1 MDWITSLFIE
11 HSAMQAVVVMS
22 LIAALGLT
30 LGKLRIGGISL
41 GVTYV
46 FFVGILA
53 GHIGLSV
60 NEEMLYYAESFGLVL
75 FVYALGLQVGPG
87 FFSTFRKGGV
97 TLNVLS
103 IAVVAIGTIMCIA
116 FSHFSSVSLADM
128 IGVLCGATTNTP
140 ALAAAQQ
147 TLTQMGID
155 DTSATLGCAVTYPLG
170 VVGVILAMVVLSK
183 IVYFAS
189 PKKTQKPDKKNHTI
203 ITSFRVHNP
212 ALYGKEIKDIAQ
224 LSPKKFVISRVW
236 RDKKLLIPSS
246 TMVLEEH
253 DRILLATKESAVDAL
268 TILFGEH
275 ETDDWN
281 REDIDWNALDSELVS
296 QRIVITRSKLNGKK
310 LGQLKLRNLY
320 GINISRIYRGDVE
333 LLATSELVLQMGDR
347 LTVVGRR
354 EALKQVENV
363 LGNRVKHLNEPNLFA
378 IFIGLVLGLAL
389 GAVPIPISEMTTPVR
404 LGLAGGPII
413 VGILIG
419 TFGPRLHMLIYVTRS
434 ANLLMQKMGLSLY
447 LACLGLSSGAHFM
460 DTMMRGQGMYWIAIG
475 FALTVVPVLIVGL
488 IATQWTR
495 IDFSTTCGMLCGAM
509 ANPMALKYASDNAPD
524 DQPAVA
530 YAAVYPLAMLLRVMI
545 AQLVLM
551 LFLT

>member
-11 HSAMQAVVVMS
+11 QSAMQAVVVIC

-30 LGKLRIGGISL
+30 LGKLRIGGLSL
-41 GVTYV
+41 GVTFV
-46 FFVGILA
+46 FFIGILA
-53 GHIGLSV
+53 GHIGLSI
-60 NEEMLYYAESFGLVL
+60 NDNMLYYAESFGLVL

-97 TLNVLS
+97 ALNLLS
-103 IAVVAIGTIMCIA
+103 MAVVAIGTIMCIVY
-116 FSHFSSVSLADM
+116 SHFSSVSLADM
-128 IGVLCGATTNTP
+128 IGILCGATTNTP

-147 TLTQMGID
+147 TLTQIGID

-170 VVGVILAMVVLSK
+170 VVGVILAMALLNKVMGWTSSSK
-183 IVYFAS
+183 PQNS
-189 PKKTQKPDKKNHTI
+189 EKKNNTI
-203 ITSFRVHNP
+203 ITSFKVHNP
-212 ALYGKEIKDIAQ
+212 ALYGKEIQEIAQ
-224 LSPKKFVISRVW
+224 LSPNKFVISRVW
-236 RDKKLLIPSS
+236 RNQKLLIPSS

-253 DRILLATKESAVDAL
+253 DRILLATKASAVDAL
-268 TILFGEH
+268 TVLFGEH
-275 ETDDWN
+275 EPDDWN

-296 QRIVITRSKLNGKK
+296 QRIVVTRSKLNGKK

-378 IFIGLVLGLAL
+378 IFIGMVLGLAL
-389 GAVPIPISEMTTPVR
+389 GALPIHVGNMTTPIR
-404 LGLAGGPII
+404 LGLAGGPIL

-434 ANLLMQKMGLSLY
+434 ANLLMQKMGLALY

-460 DTMMRGQGMYWIAIG
+460 ETMLQGQGMYWIAIG
-475 FALTVVPVLIVGL
+475 FGLTIIPVLIVGL
-488 IATQWTR
+488 IATQCAGM
-495 IDFSTTCGMLCGAM
+495 DFGATCGMLCGSM
-509 ANPMALKYASDNAPD
+509 SNPMALKYASDNTSD

-545 AQLVLM
+545 AQVVLM